1 MLCSQCK
8 RVLDRNKSPRVLPCL
23 HIICSG
29 CLTMTANTIE
39 CPVCKMMTPDVSV
52 CAFHILHALDEHSS
66 EKERKDQHCH
76 SCGES
81 AIFGCETCNTAWCT
95 ICKLCHEKS
104 NKTHHFKVL
113 YERVYCQ
120 NHNKRK
126 EEHELYVFC
135 HTDREAICKKCL
147 DKKHYGHHVEDIK
160 TAVCL
165 ERNEEC
171 VRERCKMLH
180 QRMCQMDTLAKQQT
194 DVVTRKRAHVEDN
207 FNNILSSLLKY
218 KEKRLAE
225 IDVEIKNELSTYQCT
240 LTHAKEQVATQIQK
254 SESVLELI
262 SNALKYNT
270 VAEKYVTSQ
279 IIDAHLHA
287 MFTEPLPTHE
297 FPTRRDFKTPPALL
311 DTWNIFLPLLG
322 TVQLSF
328 FLLKNKREKETHFLC
343 RCHGTSTSDVRTCMS
358 SAVTTMIRKRWI
370 RWNDLISHRKH
381 GFSVPL
387 FLLHFIVPQLFLLD
401 CVFTSL
407 VDWTPN
413 LFPCQQS
420 FHTIS
425 LPIVGCT

>member
-1 MLCSQCK
+1 
-8 RVLDRNKSPRVLPCL
+8 
-23 HIICSG
+23 
-29 CLTMTANTIE
+29 
-39 CPVCKMMTPDVSV
+39 
-52 CAFHILHALDEHSS
+52 
-66 EKERKDQHCH
+66 
-76 SCGES
+76 
-81 AIFGCETCNTAWCT
+81 
-95 ICKLCHEKS
+95 LCHEKS

-120 NHNKRK
+120 NHHKRK

-135 HTDREAICKKCL
+135 CTDGEAICKKCL
-147 DKKHYGHHVEDIK
+147 DKKHYGHHVVDIK

-171 VRERCKMLH
+171 VRERCTMLH
-180 QRMCQMDTLAKQQT
+180 QRMREMDTLAKQQP
-194 DVVTRKRAHVEDN
+194 DVATRKRAHVEEN
-207 FNNILSSLLKY
+207 FNNLLSTLLKY

-240 LTHAKEQVATQIQK
+240 LTHAKEQVATQMQK
-254 SESVLELI
+254 SESVLGLI
-262 SNALKYNT
+262 ANALKYNT

-279 IIDAHLHA
+279 IIDAHLRS
-287 MFTEPLPTHE
+287 MFNEPLPTHE
-297 FPTRRDFKTPPALL
+297 FPTRRDFFTSPALL

-328 FLLKNKREKETHFLC
+328 FFVEKQEAERKFFLC
-343 RCHGTSTSDVRTCMS
+343 RCHGTSTSDARTCTS
-358 SAVTTMIRKRWI
+358 SAVITMIRKRWI
-370 RWNDLISHRKH
+370 RWNDLISRRKP

-387 FLLHFIVPQLFLLD
+387 FLLHFIVQRLSLLE
-401 CVFTSL
+401 CAFTSL

-413 LFPCQQS
+413 LLPCQQS